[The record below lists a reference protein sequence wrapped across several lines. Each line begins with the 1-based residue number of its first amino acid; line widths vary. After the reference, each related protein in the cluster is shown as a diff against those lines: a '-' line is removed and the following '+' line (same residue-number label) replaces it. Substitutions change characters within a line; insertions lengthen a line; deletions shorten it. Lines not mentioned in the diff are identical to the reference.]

1 MYSKFF
7 GFKEKPFKLAPN
19 PEYLFMG
26 KSHEKVLTHLLF
38 AISQGKKSLR
48 ITGELGTGKTTL
60 CRAFFGNLDESIAAA
75 YISAHKMDAV
85 QLLKAINDAFFIDT
99 SPDNTKGLIDI
110 IYGFLIKKRTAGQ
123 KALVLIDEAQNLSHE
138 ALEQILLLS
147 NLETAEGKLL
157 KIILV
162 GQPELNDM
170 LSSDQLRELGQRI
183 IKNCQLAPLTFLE
196 TIDYIEHRISL
207 AAHKEGPPFD
217 KASCRVIYE
226 YSGGIPQL
234 INIGCEMALMNAFN
248 RNSSKITGAITRDA
262 IKVLTQGKQGKPD
275 EPDEPDKRHDKAIG
289 LAILSAFLVS
299 LVIILLYSS
308 KGQLPETTVV
318 GESVDNIK
326 VPAGSAP
333 IEPAMDKVESPAKP
347 LAVSPSESG
356 EKISEGRAKA
366 PAGLELIDPKVEK
379 QENPEQPLAVNKS
392 DTGEKISD
400 NRTVYSVHAGT
411 FKTASE
417 ANQLLNNLHLLGYPS
432 FGYTSMNKKG
442 NTAHVVVAGKYQSY
456 DLAKQA
462 SRNLIQ
468 KGYSNFIAKAKDSL
482 RIPAGSGPINIAE
495 NKRKT
500 PQKPPAVNKSDTG
513 EKISENRNVYSVHVG
528 TFKAVSQA
536 NLLLN
541 NLKSL
546 GFPSF
551 MYSNLSKKGNTVYV
565 VVAGKYQSYDL
576 AKEASQSLSKK
587 GHNNFIA
594 RAKESLKEGPAS

>member
-26 KSHEKVLTHLLF
+26 KSHEKALTHLLF

-85 QLLKAINDAFFIDT
+85 HLLKAINDAFFIDT
-99 SPDNTKGLIDI
+99 SPDNTKDLIDI

-157 KIILV
+157 MIILV

-170 LSSDQLRELGQRI
+170 LSSDQLRELGQRLT
-183 IKNCQLAPLTFLE
+183 KNCQLAPLTFLE
-196 TIDYIEHRISL
+196 TIDYIEHRLSH

-226 YSGGIPQL
+226 YSGGIPKL

-248 RNSSKITGAITRDA
+248 RNSSKITGTITRDA
-262 IKVLTQGKQGKPD
+262 IKVLTQEKQGK
-275 EPDEPDKRHDKAIG
+275 PDEPDKRHDKAIG

-308 KGQLPETTVV
+308 KGQLPETTVID
-318 GESVDNIK
+318 ESVNKTKILTDSGPIAPAMDKLKIPEKPLVINQHETSEKIAAGGTMVSAGPGPTDPVMDK
-326 VPAGSAP
+326 PETSEKPLAIHQSETDEKIAEYGDIYSVHVGTFKTASQANMLLNKLKSLGFPSFGYTSSSKNGNTVHVVVAGKYQSYDLAKEASRSLSKKGHSNFITKAKDSLKIPAGSAP
-333 IEPAMDKVESPAKP
+333 ISHAEDKLDIPEKP
-347 LAVSPSESG
+347 LAVSQSETS
-356 EKISEGRAKA
+356 EKIAEDK
-366 PAGLELIDPKVEK
+366 DVY
-379 QENPEQPLAVNKS
+379 AVH
-392 DTGEKISD
+392 T
-400 NRTVYSVHAGT
+400 GT

-417 ANQLLNNLHLLGYPS
+417 ANQLLNNLQSLGYPS
-432 FGYTSMNKKG
+432 FGYTS
-442 NTAHVVVAGKYQSY
+442 
-456 DLAKQA
+456 
-462 SRNLIQ
+462 
-468 KGYSNFIAKAKDSL
+468 
-482 RIPAGSGPINIAE
+482 
-495 NKRKT
+495 
-500 PQKPPAVNKSDTG
+500 
-513 EKISENRNVYSVHVG
+513 
-528 TFKAVSQA
+528 
-536 NLLLN
+536 
-541 NLKSL
+541 
-546 GFPSF
+546 
-551 MYSNLSKKGNTVYV
+551 LSKKGNTVYV

-576 AKEASQSLSKK
+576 AKQASRSLSKK
-587 GHNNFIA
+587 GHSNFIA
-594 RAKESLKEGPAS
+594 KAKDSLKEGPAK